1 MASVKENSE
10 FFPDILGCVRYPLDA
25 VIDWL
30 KENKSPEDVFS
41 EKQLAEWAEANGY
54 ERNE

>member
-1 MASVKENSE
+1 MATVQQNDK

-30 KENKSPEDVFS
+30 KENMEPQDVFT
-41 EKQLAEWAEANGY
+41 EKQLSEWAENNGY
-54 ERNE
+54 ERIE